1 VTKPDKTAPSI
12 DIVAAMDHPRLF
24 QPWFAGE
31 SWNGWRAVLKGA
43 YGLPMTDQEIEFFRT
58 VAERDP
64 PKKRVREL
72 WIIAGRRAGKDSVAS
87 MIAAHSAALFDGQD
101 RLRPGE
107 RALVA
112 CIAFDK
118 DQAKIVLNYAKAY
131 FGEVPLFA
139 NLMQNDSRVADFELS
154 NGVDVS
160 VMANNFRAIR
170 GRPILCAI
178 LDEIAIWRDENSA
191 APDVETY
198 NAIKPGLVTLAPAS
212 MIVGISSPYRK
223 SGLLYAKFKKHFG
236 RDDDHTLVIRAP
248 TRSLNPTVPQEEID
262 RDLEEDPAKARA
274 EWLAEFRDDIGGWL
288 PLEVIEQAV
297 DRGLTVRPPSTQ
309 RRVYYKS
316 FCDPSG
322 GAKDSFTAAI
332 AHEEA
337 GIAVLDCILEIKAP
351 FNPTS
356 AAQQIA
362 NLLKSYNI
370 TSTVGDR
377 YGAQWI
383 VDGFAAFG
391 IRYQH
396 SERDRSAIYLDAMP
410 LFTSGRVRLLDN
422 KRLTSQ
428 FAGLERRTSS
438 IGKDKVDHGP
448 GGSDDVA
455 NAAAG
460 ALVRAIA
467 EPAQASRRA
476 FVNFMER

>member
-1 VTKPDKTAPSI
+1 
-12 DIVAAMDHPRLF
+12 
-24 QPWFAGE
+24 
-31 SWNGWRAVLKGA
+31 
-43 YGLPMTDQEIEFFRT
+43 
-58 VAERDP
+58 
-64 PKKRVREL
+64 
-72 WIIAGRRAGKDSVAS
+72 
-87 MIAAHSAALFDGQD
+87 
-101 RLRPGE
+101 
-107 RALVA
+107 
-112 CIAFDK
+112 
-118 DQAKIVLNYAKAY
+118 
-131 FGEVPLFA
+131 
-139 NLMQNDSRVADFELS
+139 
-154 NGVDVS
+154 
-160 VMANNFRAIR
+160 
-170 GRPILCAI
+170 
-178 LDEIAIWRDENSA
+178 
-191 APDVETY
+191 
-198 NAIKPGLVTLAPAS
+198 
-212 MIVGISSPYRK
+212 
-223 SGLLYAKFKKHFG
+223 
-236 RDDDHTLVIRAP
+236 
-248 TRSLNPTVPQEEID
+248 
-262 RDLEEDPAKARA
+262 
-274 EWLAEFRDDIGGWL
+274 
-288 PLEVIEQAV
+288 
-297 DRGLTVRPPSTQ
+297 
-309 RRVYYKS
+309 
-316 FCDPSG
+316 
-322 GAKDSFTAAI
+322 
-332 AHEEA
+332 
-337 GIAVLDCILEIKAP
+337 VLDCILEIKAP

>member
-1 VTKPDKTAPSI
+1 
-12 DIVAAMDHPRLF
+12 
-24 QPWFAGE
+24 
-31 SWNGWRAVLKGA
+31 
-43 YGLPMTDQEIEFFRT
+43 
-58 VAERDP
+58 
-64 PKKRVREL
+64 VR
-72 WIIAGRRAGKDSVAS
+72 
-87 MIAAHSAALFDGQD
+87 
-101 RLRPGE
+101 
-107 RALVA
+107 
-112 CIAFDK
+112 
-118 DQAKIVLNYAKAY
+118 
-131 FGEVPLFA
+131 
-139 NLMQNDSRVADFELS
+139 DSRRDRHLARRKL
-154 NGVDVS
+154 G
-160 VMANNFRAIR
+160 RA
-170 GRPILCAI
+170 
-178 LDEIAIWRDENSA
+178 
-191 APDVETY
+191 DVETY